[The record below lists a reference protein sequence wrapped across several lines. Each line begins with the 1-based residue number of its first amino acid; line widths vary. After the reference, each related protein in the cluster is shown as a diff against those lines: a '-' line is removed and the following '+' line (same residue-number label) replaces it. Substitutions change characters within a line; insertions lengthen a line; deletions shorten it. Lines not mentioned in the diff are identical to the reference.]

1 MLHSPFL
8 FIMKYQ
14 SIIHSLRNNST
25 QSSSNLQSRCIP
37 VIPTQR
43 HRTPTPSLPLSIY
56 SPPPFSPSPQ
66 SSHHAF
72 GGALTRSGTSGFT
85 SVTTLKRS
93 STTLSP
99 VLFPASL
106 IVFSCSSAS
115 LLASSSAFLLPLVC
129 CRQTLYVSHSLRR
142 YGWDGSAGEGCRT
155 YLLLK
160 LLKLIIFL
168 LSVFFYFFLGFVFG
182 VFDALR
188 AVCGGMFRQE
198 SCKDEV
204 ETVHSRADRC

>member
-1 MLHSPFL
+1 MNQS
-8 FIMKYQ
+8 INQ
-14 SIIHSLRNNST
+14 SIIPCAT
-25 QSSSNLQSRCIP
+25 
-37 VIPTQR
+37 TA
-43 HRTPTPSLPLSIY
+43 HRAVVVYYKADTSQPNAIVH
-56 SPPPFSPSPQ
+56 PPPPPLYPSIFPPLPPQ
-66 SSHHAF
+66 PPHRAF
-72 GGALTRSGTSGFT
+72 GGAFTRSGTSGFT

-129 CRQTLYVSHSLRR
+129 CRQTLYISHCLRQ

-160 LLKLIIFL
+160 ILKLIIFL

-182 VFDALR
+182 VFDALG
-188 AVCGGMFRQE
+188 AVCWGYG
-198 SCKDEV
+198 
-204 ETVHSRADRC
+204 

>member
-1 MLHSPFL
+1 MLHSPFP

-14 SIIHSLRNNST
+14 SINHSLRNNST
-25 QSSSNLQSRCIP
+25 QSSGNLQSRCIP
-37 VIPTQR
+37 VISTQR
-43 HRTPTPSLPLSIY
+43 HRTPTPFPPLSIY
-56 SPPPFSPSPQ
+56 SPQ

-129 CRQTLYVSHSLRR
+129 CRQPLYVSHSLRR
-142 YGWDGSAGEGCRT
+142 YGWDGSAGEGCRR

-182 VFDALR
+182 VFDALG
-188 AVCGGMFRQE
+188 AVCGVIVRQE
-198 SCKDEV
+198 SCRDEV
-204 ETVHSRADRC
+204 ETVHSRAGRC